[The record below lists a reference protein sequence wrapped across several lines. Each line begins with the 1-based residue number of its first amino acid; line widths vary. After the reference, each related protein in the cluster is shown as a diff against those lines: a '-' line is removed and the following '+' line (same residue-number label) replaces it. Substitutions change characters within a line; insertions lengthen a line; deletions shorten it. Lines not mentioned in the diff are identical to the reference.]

1 MSTSQYVARFH
12 FAKRGTPIG
21 KPFEG
26 VIKICE
32 HAVRFRGAPIT
43 FWHRFAQITHKEADR
58 HFLIDNSADP
68 ETFIFVQRNDGRHGR
83 GICVATEIA
92 GTDFNI
98 AIAGAEA
105 FSPGPRGSI
114 L

>member
-12 FAKRGTPIG
+12 FAKRGTAFG

-43 FWHRFAQITHKEADR
+43 FWHGFAQITHKEADR
-58 HFLIDNSADP
+58 QFLLANSADP
-68 ETFIFVQRNDGRHGR
+68 ETSIYVHRQDGREGR

-92 GTDFNI
+92 GRDFNI
-98 AIAGAEA
+98 AIAGVES
-105 FSPGPRGSI
+105 FS
-114 L
+114 